1 MLQQFNTDQDNEWL
15 GILLQRYTLLLLGVC
30 MKYLKNEEEARD
42 SVQQIFLKVIQE
54 LQKYKVDYFKS
65 WLYMVAK
72 NHCLMQI
79 RERQGK
85 QIVEITDR
93 TQLINEEKDKK
104 QLQEEDLTMELM
116 AESLNELNLEQQQCV
131 TLFYLQKMSYQE
143 ITEATGFTL
152 LQVKSYIQ
160 NGKRNLKLL
169 IEKKLSQKTG
179 DHYLT
184 RFSYTPETWARMV
197 KKPEDR
203 RAAAKQCIESVGGK
217 LHGFWYAFGNHD
229 GYNLWEAP
237 DNVSMAATVIA
248 IGAGGALSSV
258 QTTVL
263 VTVEETLAALKKA
276 SSIAYRPPGK

>member
-169 IEKKLSQKTG
+169 IEKKLNQKTG
-179 DHYLT
+179 DHG
-184 RFSYTPETWARMV
+184 R
-197 KKPEDR
+197 
-203 RAAAKQCIESVGGK
+203 
-217 LHGFWYAFGNHD
+217 
-229 GYNLWEAP
+229 
-237 DNVSMAATVIA
+237 
-248 IGAGGALSSV
+248 
-258 QTTVL
+258 
-263 VTVEETLAALKKA
+263 
-276 SSIAYRPPGK
+276 